1 MVELVDTLVL
11 EASAIVREG
20 SSPFLGTIFSKEITM
35 RQTTFENIYNKE
47 RFVMVGK
54 PEKKFIDGIE
64 FIKLLVEGTQRSVFV
79 RRDYVKKVNT
89 K

>member
-1 MVELVDTLVL
+1 
-11 EASAIVREG
+11 
-20 SSPFLGTIFSKEITM
+20 M

-54 PEKKFIDGIE
+54 PEKKFIDGVE